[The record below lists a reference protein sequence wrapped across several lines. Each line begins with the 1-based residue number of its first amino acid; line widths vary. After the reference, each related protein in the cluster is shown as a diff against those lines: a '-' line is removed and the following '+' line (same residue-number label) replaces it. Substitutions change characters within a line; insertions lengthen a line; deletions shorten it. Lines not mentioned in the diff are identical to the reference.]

1 MIMAIIILSEVK
13 ERQISYDITYM
24 QNLKNIYIY
33 IYKNELIL
41 KNRKRLIDSETELM
55 LTRGKKIGGG
65 IDWEFGVDMYTS
77 LFKQIAN
84 KGLIYSTRSSA
95 PYSVIT

>member
-1 MIMAIIILSEVK
+1 
-13 ERQISYDITYM
+13 
-24 QNLKNIYIY
+24 
-33 IYKNELIL
+33 
-41 KNRKRLIDSETELM
+41 M

>member
-1 MIMAIIILSEVK
+1 
-13 ERQISYDITYM
+13 
-24 QNLKNIYIY
+24 
-33 IYKNELIL
+33 
-41 KNRKRLIDSETELM
+41 M

-77 LFKQIAN
+77 LFKQITN

>member
-1 MIMAIIILSEVK
+1 
-13 ERQISYDITYM
+13 
-24 QNLKNIYIY
+24 
-33 IYKNELIL
+33 
-41 KNRKRLIDSETELM
+41 M

-77 LFKQIAN
+77 LFKQITN

-95 PYSVIT
+95 PYSVITYMRKNLKKVDIDIFITESLCYIPETNTVW

>member
-24 QNLKNIYIY
+24 QNLKYIYIY

-65 IDWEFGVDMYTS
+65 IDWEFGVDMYI
-77 LFKQIAN
+77 LLYLK
-84 KGLIYSTRSSA
+84 
-95 PYSVIT
+95 

>member
-1 MIMAIIILSEVK
+1 MIQMNLQK
-13 ERQISYDITYM
+13 ETHRIR
-24 QNLKNIYIY
+24 
-33 IYKNELIL
+33 E
-41 KNRKRLIDSETELM
+41 ELM
-55 LTRGKKIGGG
+55 LTRGKKIEGG

-77 LFKQIAN
+77 LYLKQIAN

>member
-1 MIMAIIILSEVK
+1 
-13 ERQISYDITYM
+13 
-24 QNLKNIYIY
+24 
-33 IYKNELIL
+33 
-41 KNRKRLIDSETELM
+41 M

-77 LFKQIAN
+77 LYLKQIAN